1 MTSRIFVGLSG
12 PTFFDYQNP
21 ARRTLND
28 LNSSPNPI
36 LENAFGLSL
45 FYDEIW
51 FLCESLCP
59 QSLRGHS
66 KIRYLDKYLSQPGQQ
81 KKSQLVSAA
90 LNQPSA
96 VEPAGAHEV
105 SRSNFDTYWD
115 KVQHAGAYWWNDTG
129 RRIDNHTHGLEILG
143 CVTSGNS
150 NRFSALETD
159 LAIVK
164 ILKSEVRVVAS
175 LNSFTANIF
184 DTVYPSQHHP
194 ATNAMSEAAL
204 GSAVINAMVPN
215 CINSIGPDA
224 EIFDRISSSL
234 HAIQFR
240 GYIRSKNLGDAFACY
255 IEIVREI
262 EDSIA
267 AAVKNAAL
275 AVHPTR
281 GIATILVES
290 FHELLST
297 SLLAKLG
304 AWYGGQV
311 SPPPVAAAAF
321 VLDVKRGIKQFIK
334 PTPFAARLNSGVRRH
349 P

>member
-28 LNSSPNPI
+28 LSSSPNPI

-59 QSLRGHS
+59 QSLRGHP
-66 KIRYLDKYLSQPGQQ
+66 KIKYLDRYLSQPSQ
-81 KKSQLVSAA
+81 KKTLQLVLAA
-90 LNQPSA
+90 LSLPSA
-96 VEPAGAHEV
+96 GEPAGAQEV

-143 CVTSGNS
+143 SVTGGNS
-150 NRFSALETD
+150 NRFSTLDID

-164 ILKSEVRVVAS
+164 ALSSDVPVVAS
-175 LNSFTANIF
+175 LNSFTKNIF
-184 DTVYPSQHHP
+184 DNVYPSQHHP
-194 ATNAMSEAAL
+194 VTNAMSEVAL

-224 EIFDRISSSL
+224 VIFDRISSSL
-234 HAIQFR
+234 HAVQFR

-255 IEIVREI
+255 TEIVREI
-262 EDSIA
+262 EDSITA
-267 AAVKNAAL
+267 TVKSAAL

-290 FHELLST
+290 FHEILGT
-297 SLLAKLG
+297 GLLAKLG
-304 AWYGGQV
+304 TWYGGQL

-321 VLDVKRGIKQFIK
+321 VLDVKRGI
-334 PTPFAARLNSGVRRH
+334 
-349 P
+349 

>member
-66 KIRYLDKYLSQPGQQ
+66 KIKYLDKYLSQSGRQ
-81 KKSQLVSAA
+81 KTSQLVVAA
-90 LNQPSA
+90 LNSPSA
-96 VEPAGAHEV
+96 VESADAHEV

-115 KVQHAGAYWWNDTG
+115 KVEHAGAYWWDDTG

-143 CVTSGNS
+143 SVTSGNS
-150 NRFSALETD
+150 NRLATLETD

-164 ILKSEVRVVAS
+164 TLKSDVPVVVS
-175 LNSFTANIF
+175 LNSFTRNIF
-184 DTVYPSQHHP
+184 NTVYPTQHHP
-194 ATNAMSEAAL
+194 VTSAMSEATL

-215 CINSIGPDA
+215 CIHSNGPNA

-234 HAIQFR
+234 HATQFR
-240 GYIRSKNLGDAFACY
+240 DYIRSKNFGDAFACY
-255 IEIVREI
+255 TDIVREI
-262 EDSIA
+262 EDSIT

-290 FHELLST
+290 FHELLGT
-297 SLLAKLG
+297 GLLAKLG

-321 VLDVKRGIKQFIK
+321 VLDVKRGI
-334 PTPFAARLNSGVRRH
+334 
-349 P
+349 